1 MLPRRFYGQDQP
13 NHPLSSIIDD
23 QRKRAGSPGNGER
36 DCLRDR
42 RGFSHCLIRSALIR
56 HNGNSNVYI
65 SARKSMTIRFFVHS
79 IAKRAEAIALV
90 DSGATKNFMNL
101 TYAKWLPLPI
111 KKMDQPRKLFNV
123 DGTKNKSGELRYYTD
138 LQVRTGTS
146 TTSLRFFLL
155 DLGEHKAILGYPWF
169 AATQPKIDWKKGWI
183 DHTQLP
189 IILRVNNAKKA
200 IFVPRTKNVPRQIDP
215 I

>member
-1 MLPRRFYGQDQP
+1 
-13 NHPLSSIIDD
+13 
-23 QRKRAGSPGNGER
+23 
-36 DCLRDR
+36 
-42 RGFSHCLIRSALIR
+42 
-56 HNGNSNVYI
+56 
-65 SARKSMTIRFFVHS
+65 MTIRFFVHS

-90 DSGATKNFMNL
+90 DSGATENFMNL
-101 TYAKWLPLPI
+101 TYAKWLHLPI

-123 DGTKNKSGELRYYTD
+123 DGTENKSGELQYYTD

-146 TTSLRFFLL
+146 TTSLRFFLS

-189 IILRVNNAKKA
+189 IILRANNAKKA
-200 IFVPRTKNVPRQIDP
+200 IFVPRTKNVPRQTDP
-215 I
+215 IQYYIGKATILPRELTKANQKPNIPREYA